1 MKKFLMA
8 AIFFVMVSVTNF
20 ANAAE
25 IDRAF
30 YLGTPDVSYPLV
42 IAKNAD
48 ATAKINREIRNEVK
62 KLIEAVNKQ
71 MAEGDFNS
79 VVIGIDYEIPCN
91 HENGILSIIL
101 NQYVNFENSA
111 HPSSYRRGLSFNSDS
126 GARLTAESLSEIAK
140 HGNDYTPEILTQK
153 LRAYSE
159 KNNGLLFSDFQR
171 LTKTPDD
178 FYFDDNLHVHFLFQ
192 QYEVAPYAVGIIDLD
207 ADATY

>member
-8 AIFFVMVSVTNF
+8 AIFFVMVSITNF

-30 YLGTPDVSYPLV
+30 YLGDSDISYPLV
-42 IAKNAD
+42 IAKNPD
-48 ATAKINREIRNEVK
+48 ASIKINSEIRNEIK
-62 KLIEAVNKQ
+62 KFIEETNKQ
-71 MAEGDFNS
+71 RAEGNFNS
-79 VVIGIDYEIPCN
+79 VVINVDYEIPCN

-101 NQYVNFENSA
+101 NEYVNFENSA

-126 GARLTAESLSEIAK
+126 GARLTSDTLSEIAK
-140 HGNDYTPEILTQK
+140 NEIDYTPEELTKK
-153 LRAYSE
+153 LRTYAA
-159 KNNGLLFSDFQR
+159 KNNLYLFQDFQR
-171 LTKTPDD
+171 LTKTPED

-207 ADATY
+207 ADAKY